1 MIVLDTHTWLWW
13 TNESMNLSGRAD
25 EAIKQ
30 ADLIGIPVISC
41 WEISML
47 VAKSRIELSM
57 DVEVWIDLALQHP
70 KVKLLPL
77 TPAIAVLS
85 TQLPGDFHGDP
96 ADRFI
101 VATSLIQQAPLIS
114 KDRKI
119 QSWGY
124 VEVIW

>member
-13 TNESMNLSGRAD
+13 TNESINLSGRAD

-96 ADRFI
+96 ADRLI

>member
-85 TQLPGDFHGDP
+85 TRLPGDFHGDP

-101 VATSLIQQAPLIS
+101 VATSLIQQAPLQHFPSI
-114 KDRKI
+114 
-119 QSWGY
+119 
-124 VEVIW
+124 